1 MSQANTSLVRQIGT
15 SFELVV
21 SQIDAQIY
29 RFVSYDNGLM
39 QSVQKRKQSISE
51 MIKLYQT
58 LDAAAIGN
66 RYLYSIYLYVPD
78 EKRIFASDRGAS
90 YTRDK
95 FFDPTVWPY
104 LESGQTGIVPPR
116 TVVAAASAVQ
126 SKMLISTVFPL
137 IGTGGQPSGILVAN
151 IDLELLYQDILKSI
165 QVSDNQKVYIYNE
178 EGTII
183 ASPDQ
188 KNMFSPIQDVYRKDT
203 DSGLSYWIDAILH
216 RRTVMQSHASSSR
229 LGINFY
235 LWTDIPIQYEN
246 IPNLSIWIPGFLIL
260 AVTGAVLCYLVIR
273 TSTRPLQEAVF
284 ALNEKIL
291 RDLLLD
297 TSHGKNSALAQL
309 ERLDQKFE
317 YERFLVVLCETPKTD
332 IELWDY
338 GKSVL
343 EEIYPDGKNPT
354 TLDELAEVWRQ
365 MTFNDPD
372 GNGQKDTYGI
382 TTTGG
387 VKVEAVQ
394 FAFGLFWKDGIAD
407 RDGSYKIHQKMSG
420 YIPYLTW
427 MRERYAEGV
436 IDPEFVTNKTTT
448 ASEKFMAGAT
458 GMLSSH
464 QAGVISKVKTQP
476 NAIEIYD
483 YIAGPVDI
491 ETGELNIYNSLPIWG
506 GYMISADSKYI
517 DKCLELLDYCNGPEG
532 FQLMAIGIE
541 GVHYN
546 SYDPA
551 TQLIDRTSDQAA
563 LYNTVGSTY
572 FTFAYAHGGQTCII
586 EGGDTKERVDAFHAM
601 FDPVKE
607 RCNYAHVPSIR
618 TPKYS
623 SWGADHPD
631 LQKEF
636 QEMEIKYVVGE
647 ISLEE
652 FEAFL
657 NSKYFPAWE
666 EAEAEY
672 IEYMESL
679 KK

>member
-1 MSQANTSLVRQIGT
+1 MQSAFLQYMSQANTSLVRQIGT

-78 EKRIFASDRGAS
+78 ENRIFASDRGSS

-343 EEIYPDGKNPT
+343 EEIYPDGKKPLSLRALSIKHGISALIINYSGDQAYKQLTPYLFRLYQRLEQCYAQVWLYSGLPRNSALQLPAAYQDCLLLQEHKLALENHFAIMQELPSDSPIEYPFELEKQILNNLLLGNSDGCFAFLNRFFQMVLAPQSGLSDIQIRNYLYQLQNAILKRISSLPISIRLGDRT
-354 TLDELAEVWRQ
+354 NLDDIQTKEGLLECFKNFIQTALEEINRKNSQDETILSQSVFHYIDENLLSENFNLNSISYHFNLNRNYLAEIIREKPGY
-365 MTFNDPD
+365 TFNDYI
-372 GNGQKDTYGI
+372 NQKKVAMSKQLLADYSLTIEAVAHQCGFSYAHYFIKIFKSFEGI
-382 TTTGG
+382 TPG
-387 VKVEAVQ
+387 Q
-394 FAFGLFWKDGIAD
+394 Y
-407 RDGSYKIHQKMSG
+407 RKMLG
-420 YIPYLTW
+420 N
-427 MRERYAEGV
+427 
-436 IDPEFVTNKTTT
+436 NKN
-448 ASEKFMAGAT
+448 AP
-458 GMLSSH
+458 LS
-464 QAGVISKVKTQP
+464 
-476 NAIEIYD
+476 
-483 YIAGPVDI
+483 
-491 ETGELNIYNSLPIWG
+491 
-506 GYMISADSKYI
+506 
-517 DKCLELLDYCNGPEG
+517 
-532 FQLMAIGIE
+532 
-541 GVHYN
+541 
-546 SYDPA
+546 
-551 TQLIDRTSDQAA
+551 
-563 LYNTVGSTY
+563 
-572 FTFAYAHGGQTCII
+572 
-586 EGGDTKERVDAFHAM
+586 
-601 FDPVKE
+601 
-607 RCNYAHVPSIR
+607 
-618 TPKYS
+618 
-623 SWGADHPD
+623 
-631 LQKEF
+631 
-636 QEMEIKYVVGE
+636 
-647 ISLEE
+647 
-652 FEAFL
+652 
-657 NSKYFPAWE
+657 
-666 EAEAEY
+666 
-672 IEYMESL
+672 
-679 KK
+679 